1 VHVQPALVVVDVE
14 DALRWPAEEPTER
27 TLDLRKELPLGKFGE
42 LLNAGALPLAAVVLL
57 DLPGDLVDILP
68 MIAIFGEIR
77 GLAKELHVACPHGL
91 PQKLHLPSGVV
102 VVILSRHVVAGVL

>member
-1 VHVQPALVVVDVE
+1 LISAKSSLSANSVNCS
-14 DALRWPAEEPTER
+14 
-27 TLDLRKELPLGKFGE
+27 TLAPSHWL
-42 LLNAGALPLAAVVLL
+42 AVVLL

-68 MIAIFGEIR
+68 VIAIFGEIR